1 MNSKSRLDVLQEM
14 PIRQMLLVFPV
25 LSAVQGVRA
34 EPSGNRIRC
43 EEVVMIFRA
52 CRSVALM
59 LVLLAGTVVFTVASP
74 AWACGCGAYVP
85 DNPGSAVA
93 DERALIAWDGTTED
107 ILMSLSVTGASE
119 RAAWVMPVPSAAHIT
134 LGDTEVFEALGKLT
148 APRIE
153 YRDSWWP
160 TIPWLV
166 WAGAS
171 SDLDTAGAPSGA
183 VNVLGRQRLGP
194 FDVTRLAANDPTALA
209 NWLSDN
215 GFPHPDGLD
224 DNLAPYVT
232 DGWEIVAIQ
241 LVPAEAGGSLS
252 GALQP
257 LRLSF
262 ASDTVVYPM
271 RLSRSAT
278 MSQYIDLYVLADH
291 RMDPSAVPVA
301 GDKPTL
307 EFAGPIARSDF
318 PALADFV
325 ADAAFLTR
333 WKNTIFDPGAIEGD
347 YIFQQAPADTQFQQ
361 VVYRTRNRGHI
372 TYLIL
377 VGSIGVAGL
386 AGTVLLIRR
395 MMRTPHRP

>member
-1 MNSKSRLDVLQEM
+1 MVLA
-14 PIRQMLLVFPV
+14 V
-25 LSAVQGVRA
+25 LAAAVLF
-34 EPSGNRIRC
+34 N
-43 EEVVMIFRA
+43 
-52 CRSVALM
+52 
-59 LVLLAGTVVFTVASP
+59 VASP

-85 DNPGSAVA
+85 DNPGSSVA
-93 DERALIAWDGTTED
+93 DERALIAWDGSTED
-107 ILMSLSVTGASE
+107 ILMSLSVTGASD
-119 RAAWVMPVPSAAHIT
+119 RAAWVMPVPSAARVS
-134 LGDTEVFEALGKLT
+134 LGDTEVFEELGRLT

-166 WAGAS
+166 WAGAAS
-171 SDLDTAGAPSGA
+171 DTAGAPAGA

-194 FDVTRLAANDPTALA
+194 FDVTRLAADDPTALA
-209 NWLSDN
+209 NWLTDN

-224 DNLAPYVT
+224 DNLAPYVA

-278 MSQYIDLYVLADH
+278 MSQYIDLYVLAAH

-307 EFAGPIARSDF
+307 EFAGPIERSDS
-318 PALADFV
+318 PRIGRLRRRRGV
-325 ADAAFLTR
+325 S
-333 WKNTIFDPGAIEGD
+333 DPVEEHDLRPRGDRGRLHIRAGA
-347 YIFQQAPADTQFQQ
+347 
-361 VVYRTRNRGHI
+361 RGHPLPAGHLSHARPW
-372 TYLIL
+372 THH
-377 VGSIGVAGL
+377 VSHPGGVD
-386 AGTVLLIRR
+386 RR
-395 MMRTPHRP
+395 RRRGGRRAADHGG

>member
-1 MNSKSRLDVLQEM
+1 
-14 PIRQMLLVFPV
+14 
-25 LSAVQGVRA
+25 
-34 EPSGNRIRC
+34 
-43 EEVVMIFRA
+43 
-52 CRSVALM
+52 VALRM
-59 LVLLAGTVVFTVASP
+59 SRPIAVVLVVLAAAVLFNVASP

-85 DNPGSAVA
+85 DNPGSSVA
-93 DERALIAWDGTTED
+93 DERALIAWDGTGED
-107 ILMSLSVTGASE
+107 ILMSLSVTGSSE
-119 RAAWVMPVPSAAHIT
+119 RAAWVMPVPSEARVS
-134 LGDTEVFEALGKLT
+134 LGDTEAFEDLGRLT

-166 WAGAS
+166 WAGAAS
-171 SDLDTAGAPSGA
+171 DTAGAPAGA

-194 FDVTRLAANDPTALA
+194 FDVTRLAGDNATALA
-209 NWLSDN
+209 NWLKDN
-215 GFPHPDGLD
+215 GFPYPDGLD
-224 DNLAPYVT
+224 DNLAPYVA

-278 MSQYIDLYVLADH
+278 VSQYIDLYVLAPH

-307 EFAGPIARSDF
+307 EFAGHIERSDS

-325 ADAAFLTR
+325 GDAAFLTR
-333 WKNTIFDPGAIEGD
+333 WKNTIFDPATIEGD
-347 YIFQQAPADTQFQQ
+347 YIFEQAPADTPFQQ
-361 VVYRTRNRGHI
+361 VVYRTRDRGHI

-377 VGSIGVAGL
+377 VASIGVAGV
-386 AGTVLLIRR
+386 AAAVLLIRR
-395 MMRTPHRP
+395 MMRNPHRP